1 MVKQL
6 MIDQDVQCLCRLV
19 EMSWPLAHTLIMA
32 LLVQFQDMFEC
43 IPGMDPATSRG
54 EVI

>member
-6 MIDQDVQCLCRLV
+6 MIIQEIQCLCRLM
-19 EMSWPLAHTLIMA
+19 EMSWPLAHPVIMA
-32 LLVQFQDMFEC
+32 FQDMFEC
-43 IPGMDPATSRG
+43 TPGMDPATSRG

>member
-6 MIDQDVQCLCRLV
+6 MIIQEIQCLCRLM
-19 EMSWPLAHTLIMA
+19 EMSWPLAHPVIIYI
-32 LLVQFQDMFEC
+32 QDMFEC
-43 IPGMDPATSRG
+43 IPGMEPAMSRG